1 MRVKICGITN
11 VKDAMMAS
19 EAGADI
25 VGFVFDKR
33 SPRHADYEVL
43 KQASR
48 AGMTV
53 AAVYTDISSVYTSEM
68 VEDYVQIHF
77 PHDDSLIDYVHEQGG
92 RVISVIHY
100 GFEDLSKKYG
110 DYRKADIIMVER
122 KPKISEVIGSD
133 DFDGKKL
140 GFAGGIDQNDVHMI
154 LRRSP
159 LLIDVSSSLEYA
171 PGRKDKHKIMNFFE
185 ALGEYY
191 EDHR

>member
-1 MRVKICGITN
+1 MKVKICGITN
-11 VKDAMMAS
+11 VEDAMMAY

-25 VGFVFDKR
+25 IGFVFDQK

-43 KQASR
+43 RQASR
-48 AGMTV
+48 AGLTIS
-53 AAVYTDISSVYTSEM
+53 AVYTDISSIYSSEM
-68 VEDYVQIHF
+68 MEDYVQIHF
-77 PHDDSLIDYVHEQGG
+77 PHDDSLIDYVHERGG
-92 RVISVIHY
+92 RVISVIRY
-100 GFEDLSKKYG
+100 GLEDLSKIYA
-110 DYRKADIIMVER
+110 DYKKADIIMVER
-122 KPKISEVIGSD
+122 KPKISEVIDSD

-154 LRRSP
+154 LRRNP

-171 PGRKDKHKIMNFFE
+171 PGRKDRHKIMDFFE